1 MGVAEP
7 VLEAWVARRPE
18 APGVV
23 DELMTSGE
31 LLREKVRTQD
41 VVLVKGAL

>member
-7 VLEAWVARRPE
+7 VLEAWVASLAP
-18 APGVV
+18 PGVV

-41 VVLVKGAL
+41 IVLVKGAL

>member
-7 VLEAWVARRPE
+7 VLEAWVARHE

-23 DELMTSGE
+23 DELMKP
-31 LLREKVRTQD
+31 LREKLRTQD